1 VIAEVLTEAQAM
13 QLPCIAT
20 DHAGIPEVLNFGR
33 RGILVRQRGIEQIAN
48 KMEELINNKEK
59 RINLGLR
66 GRKYIE
72 KEFNFDRQIYKLSEI
87 YHNLISKKL

>member
-1 VIAEVLTEAQAM
+1 MKSQAM
-13 QLPCIAT
+13 RLPCIAT

-33 RGILVRQRGIEQIAN
+33 SGILVRQRDIEQIAN

-66 GRKYIE
+66 GREY
-72 KEFNFDRQIYKLSEI
+72 L
-87 YHNLISKKL
+87 KK